1 MKNKHMTKTNI
12 NRKKYHRIYYRKNR
26 EFILK
31 RAKLKALKQKYKCK
45 FDLDN
50 YVKKK
55 KTELIKNNEIIIH
68 FD

>member
-1 MKNKHMTKTNI
+1 MTKTKI

-31 RAKLKALKQKYKCK
+31 RAKQKALKQKYKSK
-45 FDLDN
+45 FNLES
-50 YVKKK
+50 YVNKKK
-55 KTELIKNNEIIIH
+55 EELIKNDKIIIH

>member
-31 RAKLKALKQKYKCK
+31 RAKLKALKQKYRCK

-55 KTELIKNNEIIIH
+55 KNRIN
-68 FD
+68 